1 MKQQSTLCALL
12 LTLATHGAV
21 ASDVT
26 GLTSFTAG
34 TPARAADVNANFTA
48 VKTAVDDNQ
57 AQITALETANTTLET
72 ANAALE
78 ARIAALETKL
88 ASVSNT
94 TENGQPTVLFRGVN
108 VRIDNGLGATATANG
123 TGNLIVGYNE
133 ADTSGFSRCT
143 IGTNYGLSGVAAIVT
158 DSATCATAGGAWVT
172 TGFKTGS
179 HYIVTGSENNYS
191 SWGGLVAGWQNTSN
205 YRYSSVTGGYNNTAS
220 GSVSTVTGG
229 HHNFAGGD
237 GSSISGGWANTA
249 NGAIASVSGGAR
261 NLASGDQASV
271 SGGGSTS
278 VGSGNVASGNLASIS
293 GGIANT
299 ASGTASSISG
309 GAGNAATAALAH
321 VSGGG
326 NGFGSGGNIA
336 DTAYSSILGGVSQ
349 NTSAVAETLPALP

>member
-1 MKQQSTLCALL
+1 MKKQTSIFALW
-12 LTLATHGAV
+12 LTLATQGTV

-34 TPARAADVNANFTA
+34 TPARAADVNGNFSA

-57 AQITALETANTTLET
+57 AQITALETANATLET

-88 ASVSNT
+88 ASVTNT

-108 VRIDNGLGATATANG
+108 LRIDNGLGATATANG

-133 ADTSGFSRCT
+133 ADTSGFDRCT
-143 IGTNYGLSGVAAIVT
+143 IGTNYGLTGVSAIVT
-158 DSATCATAGGAWVT
+158 DSTTCTAAGGAWVN

-179 HYIVTGSENNYS
+179 HYIVTGPGHNYS
-191 SWGGLVAGWQNTSN
+191 RWGGLLAGWQNTSN
-205 YRYSSVTGGYNNTAS
+205 YNYAGVIGGYNNTAS

-229 HHNFAGGD
+229 HHNMAGGD
-237 GSSISGGWANTA
+237 GASVSGGWANTA
-249 NGAIASVSGGAR
+249 SGAVASVSGGAR

-271 SGGGSTS
+271 SGGGSTA

-309 GAGNAATAALAH
+309 GAANAATAALAH

-326 NGFGSGGNIA
+326 DGFGSGGNIA

-349 NTSAVAETLPALP
+349 NTSAVGETLPALP